1 MEEKIHQKIMELA
14 RGLGKDARGLKSDD
28 ILLETGLLD
37 SAALLELIFWTETE
51 FGVPIEPEELTV
63 DNFGSMRL
71 MAAYLAQKKE
81 SH

>member
-1 MEEKIHQKIMELA
+1 MEEKIHRKITELA

-37 SAALLELIFWTETE
+37 SAALLELIFWTEAE
-51 FGVPIEPEELTV
+51 FAVPIEPEELTV
-63 DNFGSMRL
+63 DNFGSMRR
-71 MAAYLAQKKE
+71 MAAYLTQKKE